1 MTKITKA
8 IPSVITS
15 LNLACGTA
23 ASVFALNGEI
33 KTAVFL
39 ILAASVFD
47 FFDGFAAR
55 MLKAVSEFG
64 KQLDSL
70 ADLISFGFAPA
81 AILYYHIESNNI
93 FPEYFAFSVIL
104 IVVFSALRLA
114 KFNIDT
120 EQKTEFRGLP
130 TPASALFIVSLLF
143 PAGNSFIDLAQII
156 NNPVF
161 VAAVIILLPLLMVSR
176 IKLFSLKIKSF
187 SIKENIWQTILAFF
201 AISLLII
208 FGISGLALTIIL
220 YLGLS
225 ILKQS
230 FKTKDNAQ
238 ITKNK

>member
-1 MTKITKA
+1 MKITKA

-15 LNLACGTA
+15 LNLTCGAA
-23 ASVFALNGEI
+23 ASIFALNGEI
-33 KTAVFL
+33 KIAIIL

-70 ADLISFGFAPA
+70 ADLVSFGFAPA

-93 FPEYFAFSVIL
+93 LPKYFALLVIL

-120 EQKTEFRGLP
+120 NQSSEFIGLP
-130 TPASALFIVSLLF
+130 TPASALFIASLLF
-143 PAGNSFIDLAQII
+143 PVKSSFADISSLVLNPIFISGII
-156 NNPVF
+156 
-161 VAAVIILLPLLMVSR
+161 IILPALMVSN
-176 IKLFSLKIKSF
+176 IKLFSLKIKTF
-187 SIKENIWQTILAFF
+187 TLRDNIWQLLLIVT

-225 ILKQS
+225 ILKQI
-230 FKTKDNAQ
+230 FQKNKDITITKTK
-238 ITKNK
+238 